1 MARSGASLDGAPDQI
16 INSERVA
23 VFNRVENSVH
33 AWRQN
38 GWINA
43 KENVPA
49 NRKYSKRSSV
59 ASSAWLNVRNG
70 PVKAAKTQTSRE
82 SFRDRNPVR
91 LSNCP
96 EFLLAH
102 PRLLP

>member
-1 MARSGASLDGAPDQI
+1 MARSGASLDGAPDQV
-16 INSERVA
+16 INSDRVA
-23 VFNRVENSVH
+23 VFNHVENSVH

-38 GWINA
+38 EWINA
-43 KENVPA
+43 KENAPA

-82 SFRDRNPVR
+82 WFRDRNPVR

>member
-1 MARSGASLDGAPDQI
+1 MARSGVSLEGALDQVV
-16 INSERVA
+16 NSNRVV
-23 VFNRVENSVH
+23 VFNRVENSVR
-33 AWRQN
+33 ARRQN

-49 NRKYSKRSSV
+49 DRNYSRRSSV

-82 SFRDRNPVR
+82 
-91 LSNCP
+91 
-96 EFLLAH
+96 
-102 PRLLP
+102 

>member
-1 MARSGASLDGAPDQI
+1 MARSGASLDGAPDQV
-16 INSERVA
+16 INSDRVA
-23 VFNRVENSVH
+23 VFNHVENSVH
-33 AWRQN
+33 ARRQN
-38 GWINA
+38 AWINA

-59 ASSAWLNVRNG
+59 ASSVAERQKRAREGGKDADLEGMVPG
-70 PVKAAKTQTSRE
+70 PQ
-82 SFRDRNPVR
+82 PVR